1 MPDVGNLE
9 RREASQTG
17 AIQVAG
23 LDHLVLRVADLD
35 RAIKFYEEVLGCHV
49 ERRLDEPKLVQ
60 LRAGSS
66 MIDLVPAGPAPQS
79 AEAAAARNLDHFAVR
94 ISTFDFQA
102 LAAHLR
108 PARHRR
114 RRGQAAL
121 WRRGL
126 RLLALHHRPR
136 RQRRRAQG
144 PAGKSRITAVPRDPV
159 AAEAAVACW
168 IASC

>member
-35 RAIKFYEEVLGCHV
+35 RAIKFYGEVLGCHV

-66 MIDLVPAGPAPQS
+66 MIDLVPAGPASQS

-102 LAAHLR
+102 LAAHLG
-108 PARHRR
+108 RHGIAAGEVRR
-114 RRGQAAL
+114 RYGAEGYGSSL
-121 WRRGL
+121 YITDPDGNVVEL
-126 RLLALHHRPR
+126 K
-136 RQRRRAQG
+136 G
-144 PAGKSRITAVPRDPV
+144 PPEK
-159 AAEAAVACW
+159 AE
-168 IASC
+168 